1 MPFYFIGGED
11 HDFTKI
17 GTCSVD
23 TATTAARRTAYARCS
38 LQVGGSSAATDG
50 FQAPFTATATSLW
63 LTGRWYGFGSVSGT
77 NTFDLLAFFDGATRR
92 LMVHVDGASH
102 LRISKQNAVGTRTTL
117 ATSSLSLALATQY
130 KLDVQVISYGA
141 SATVNVYQDNLL
153 WVTFTGDITTDSST
167 SLSGFVLGNTGTV
180 GAAGTNW
187 SEVIAGTDDTR
198 SMSLCT
204 LPPAAN
210 GNAFAW
216 TGSFAGLDEVTLN
229 DTDLAT
235 SATANELLQTTIASS
250 GLTGTPAI
258 RAVCVSARASKGGT
272 GPQNIQLNVRTGASD
287 YFSATK
293 ALPAALDR
301 VANIFETNPA
311 TSGAWAYT
319 DLTAAGF
326 NVGAKSIA

>member
-1 MPFYFIGGED
+1 MPYYFVGGED
-11 HDFTKI
+11 HDFAKI
-17 GTCSVD
+17 GVTSVN
-23 TATTAARRTAYARCS
+23 TATTAARRTAYARCT

-50 FQAPFTATATSLW
+50 FQAPFTTTATSFW
-63 LTGRWYGFGSVSGT
+63 ITGRWYGFGSISGT
-77 NTFDLLAFFDGATRR
+77 NTFDFLALLDGATRR
-92 LMVHVDGASH
+92 LMVHMDGASH

-117 ATSSLSLALATQY
+117 ATSSLSLALTTQY
-130 KLDVQVISYGA
+130 KIDVQVISYGA
-141 SATVNVYQDNLL
+141 TATVNVYQDNVL
-153 WVTFTGDITTDSST
+153 WVTFTGDVTTDSSA

-187 SEVIAGTDDTR
+187 SEIIAGTADTR
-198 SMSLCT
+198 ALSLCT

-216 TGSFAGLDEVTLN
+216 TGSYAGLNEVTL
-229 DTDLAT
+229 DDATLST
-235 SATANELLQTTIASS
+235 SATANELLQTTITSS
-250 GLTGTPAI
+250 GITGTPAI
-258 RAVCVSARASKGGT
+258 RAVCVSARAQKGGS
-272 GPQNIQLNVRTGASD
+272 GPQNVQMNVRTGAND
-287 YFSATK
+287 YFSGTL
-293 ALPAALDR
+293 ALPAALAR